1 MLNVLPSVLLIIGCA
16 LARSHFAWV
25 ASPMMYM
32 FSSSSV
38 PSNTSIVQYSS
49 DGTVTDTLLP
59 SRVNG
64 SSIGTPP
71 FLSGVAVHTFVMWR
85 DVV

>member
-1 MLNVLPSVLLIIGCA
+1 MLNVLPSVLLVISFA
-16 LARSHFAWV
+16 LLRSHV
-25 ASPMMYM
+25 PMASPMMYM

-59 SRVNG
+59 SCVNG